1 MGEANMFLDEQESE
15 VESECTYE
23 MAVALCA
30 ALYKVLEPEG
40 YYPALTGG
48 LLYKEGNR
56 KDIDIVIYRNRQKI
70 QGFEVVD
77 IANLLAKV
85 HLNITDSF
93 GFVTKAE
100 WHGFIVDIFNPE
112 TNDEVFN
119 KWYESQRQESKE
131 IKQDFINY

>member
-1 MGEANMFLDEQESE
+1 MFLDEQESE
-15 VESECTYE
+15 VESECTHE

-30 ALYKVLEPEG
+30 ALYEVLEPEG

-77 IANLLAKV
+77 IANLLAQV

-131 IKQDFINY
+131 IKQDFIKY